1 MMSLGFRYLSH
12 TVDEIERL
20 LEVGESKS
28 TREVMLVHHCPLW
41 DLLLDALQFRSF
53 ERRHASPARDTV
65 LAGKIFGHNYYLF
78 YCGGRMST

>member
-1 MMSLGFRYLSH
+1 
-12 TVDEIERL
+12 
-20 LEVGESKS
+20 
-28 TREVMLVHHCPLW
+28 
-41 DLLLDALQFRSF
+41 LLDALQFRSF

>member
-1 MMSLGFRYLSH
+1 MSLGFRYLSH